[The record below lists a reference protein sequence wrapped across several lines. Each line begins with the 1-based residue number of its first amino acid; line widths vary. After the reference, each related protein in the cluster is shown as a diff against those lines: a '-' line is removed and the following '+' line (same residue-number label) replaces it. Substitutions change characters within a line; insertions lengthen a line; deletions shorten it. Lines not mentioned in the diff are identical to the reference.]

1 MKLID
6 GEALLNDVK
15 SHIDYD
21 TLDDYD
27 EGWNDAVETCLDEIT
42 DALEEANE
50 EAAETPITFGGN
62 PFITGYLTPSEMSL
76 KAPKSGFI
84 VNSNDNTIKALKA
97 AREAIEDTY
106 DTEAAVA
113 FIDGML
119 TALEI

>member
-6 GEALLNDVK
+6 GEALLATMTNK
-15 SHIDYD
+15 
-21 TLDDYD
+21 LEAPEDDWD

-42 DALEEANE
+42 DALDKAKG
-50 EAAETPITFGGN
+50 EAAEAPIAFEGN
-62 PFITGYLTPSEMSL
+62 PFTPGFLTPSEMSL

-84 VNSNDNTIKALKA
+84 VNSSDNTIKALKA

-113 FIDGML
+113 FIDGMIA
-119 TALEI
+119 ALEM